1 LSQTINIAAPFWLP
15 TPWAFPLA
23 RFRMGWEAGRSR
35 SVWEYAMT
43 DALMAVTDREEALSR
58 AYVAAV
64 AAGASYIT
72 SVMDFDRDGVDLQIR
87 AGGTM
92 RPSLDIQIKATIN
105 LGEPKGGVFRFPLKR
120 RNYDLLM
127 AETMI
132 PRILVVMDLPKNEAD
147 WLKVTADGLTLRRC
161 AYWASLGGLGETAN
175 KESVTVLLRRNNRFD
190 VESLKALMEQ
200 ARRGIII

>member
-1 LSQTINIAAPFWLP
+1 
-15 TPWAFPLA
+15 
-23 RFRMGWEAGRSR
+23 
-35 SVWEYAMT
+35 MT

-64 AAGASYIT
+64 AAGAGYIT
-72 SVMDFDRDGVDLQIR
+72 SVMDFDRDGVDLQVR

-105 LGEPKGGVFRFPLKR
+105 LGEAKGGLFRFPLKR

-127 AETMI
+127 ADTII
-132 PRILVVMDLPKNEAD
+132 PRILVVMDLPKNESD
-147 WLKVTADGLTLRRC
+147 WLEVRADGLTLRRC

-175 KESVTVLLRRNNRFD
+175 KQSVTILIRSNNRFD
-190 VESLKALMEQ
+190 VESLRALMEQ
-200 ARRGIII
+200 ARRGIIA

>member
-1 LSQTINIAAPFWLP
+1 
-15 TPWAFPLA
+15 
-23 RFRMGWEAGRSR
+23 
-35 SVWEYAMT
+35 
-43 DALMAVTDREEALSR
+43 
-58 AYVAAV
+58 
-64 AAGASYIT
+64 
-72 SVMDFDRDGVDLQIR
+72 MDFDRDGVDLQIR

-147 WLKVTADGLTLRRC
+147 WLEVTADGLILRRC

-175 KESVTVLLRRNNRFD
+175 KESVTILLRRNNRFD

-200 ARRGIII
+200 ARRGIIA